1 MEKTFVMIKPDGVQR
16 RLIGEIIS
24 RFEKA
29 GIKIVAMK
37 FLSVSK
43 EMAEKHYAIHKGKPF
58 YESLISYITSGP
70 VCAMVLEGNNVV
82 ERVRKMVGA
91 TDPGEAMPG
100 TIRGDYAQEI
110 GRNIVHASDSSRT
123 AQQEIALWFSER
135 DIIDYTLTDE
145 KWLFEE

>member
-1 MEKTFVMIKPDGVQR
+1 MERTFVMIKPDGVQR

-24 RFEKA
+24 RFEKV

-37 FLSVSK
+37 FISVSK
-43 EMAEKHYAIHKGKPF
+43 EMAERHYAIHKGKPF

-70 VCAMVLEGNNVV
+70 VVVMILEGNNVI

-91 TDPGEAMPG
+91 TDPNDAMPG

-110 GRNIVHASDSSRT
+110 GRNIVHASDSLKT
-123 AQQEIALWFSER
+123 AQQEIKLWFSKEE
-135 DIIDYTLTDE
+135 IIEYALTDE
-145 KWLFEE
+145 KWLFEK